1 MFTEADDAPSY
12 RGHINT
18 IQLFPA
24 LPQHHLLF
32 IDISPE
38 ATPFMNTR
46 RKNKLAHPGRPDMTP
61 SQLSSAGLSRA
72 PLRCPKK
79 LTKDQ
84 QIAALKDELRAAREQ
99 VPIVVCFIVLLNDA
113 HKQYL

>member
-1 MFTEADDAPSY
+1 
-12 RGHINT
+12 
-18 IQLFPA
+18 
-24 LPQHHLLF
+24 
-32 IDISPE
+32 
-38 ATPFMNTR
+38 
-46 RKNKLAHPGRPDMTP
+46 MTP

-72 PLRCPKK
+72 PLRRPKK

-99 VPIVVCFIVLLNDA
+99 VPIVICFIVLLNDA

>member
-1 MFTEADDAPSY
+1 MDNTPPN

-18 IQLFPA
+18 IQLFSV

-32 IDISPE
+32 IDISLS

-61 SQLSSAGLSRA
+61 SQLSSAGLPVR
-72 PLRCPKK
+72 RRPKK

-84 QIAALKDELRAAREQ
+84 QIAALKDELRAAQEQ
-99 VPIVVCFIVLLNDA
+99 VRNLFRFIVLL
-113 HKQYL
+113 